1 MKPAYK
7 YSTPTLLLFL
17 LICTGKLHAQNIVGM
32 KILIGADA
40 PAFLAFPTEVDN
52 ARWDN
57 NEMNEFFKFSTRN
70 ENTMQISYNGKKDP
84 PASGTGFSVIQGKN
98 THIFTLVFKKDY
110 DINKDPVLYYDFS
123 DKSKLKTA
131 AEKAKIQEPTQQTT
145 ASKDEPVLASASKE
159 DIKQQGKE
167 DKQQKEL
174 QRKEEEQRKKE
185 MALAQQQKRKEIEAQ
200 QKAEAEKAKQQEKIR
215 EAEIAKAKTD
225 ALKIEAEQKKA
236 KEQADAIAKA
246 NAEADRKKADE
257 AIRLKKEK
265 EAEDKRLALQAAQ
278 QKEKDKNEADKA
290 KVERERIA
298 REEAEQKRLEAQQE
312 KERLAKAAQEKA
324 DAERERKAELARQQ
338 AEAKRIAKEEADAKL
353 LALQKEKEEA
363 KKNAQYSLA
372 GLWNRYGK
380 KGINLYE
387 IPPEQFNY
395 NNTDFYVSGDTV
407 KNFENSNLFLAEEPR
422 LDITSETKNGVTLA
436 LKSISFKGPIAYYR
450 IEVRNEGKED
460 YLVGANNLAWYN
472 PDSSP
477 KNFLKCSYLTYI
489 GSFPLVKPGEHRNYI
504 YATRAANI
512 NEEDKLVFT
521 VHERRPEGPKF
532 EIFFEGSVYR
542 KELARIE
549 TPIGASKN
557 KSGNTTDRKE
567 SKKERKERE
576 KREKNNKE

>member
-1 MKPAYK
+1 MKSAYK
-7 YSTPTLLLFL
+7 YFIPALLLFL
-17 LICTGKLHAQNIVGM
+17 VPGTAKLYAQNIVGL
-32 KILIGADA
+32 KIMIGADA

-57 NEMNEFFKFSTRN
+57 NEMNEYFKFSTRN

-98 THIFTLVFKKDY
+98 THIFTLIFKKDY

-123 DKSKLKTA
+123 DKGKLKTA
-131 AEKAKIQEPTQQTT
+131 AEKAKTQGVPQQTT
-145 ASKDEPVLASASKE
+145 TTKDEPALASKE
-159 DIKQQGKE
+159 DIKQQEKE
-167 DKQQKEL
+167 DKLQREL

-185 MALAQQQKRKEIEAQ
+185 MTIAQQQKKKEIEAQ
-200 QKAEAEKAKQQEKIR
+200 QKAEAEKAKQQEKSR
-215 EAEIAKAKTD
+215 EAEIAKAKAD

-236 KEQADAIAKA
+236 KEQADAVAKA
-246 NAEADRKKADE
+246 NAEADRKKAEE

-278 QKEKDKNEADKA
+278 QKKKDKNEADKA
-290 KVERERIA
+290 KVERDRIA
-298 REEAEQKRLEAQQE
+298 RESAEQKRLEAQQE
-312 KERLAKAAQEKA
+312 KERLARAAQDKA
-324 DAERERKAELARQQ
+324 DAERERKAEIAREQ

-353 LALQKEKEEA
+353 LSLQKEKEEA
-363 KKNAQYSLA
+363 KKNAQYSLT

-380 KGINLYE
+380 RGINLFE
-387 IPPEQFNY
+387 IPPEQFHY

-407 KNFENSNLFLAEEPR
+407 KNYENSNLFLTEEPR
-422 LDITSETKNGVTLA
+422 LNITSETKNGVTLA
-436 LKSISFKGPIAYYR
+436 LKSISFKGAIAYYR
-450 IEVRNEGKED
+450 IEIRNESKED

-477 KNFLKCSYLTYI
+477 KNFLKCSYLTHI
-489 GSFPLVKPGEHRNYI
+489 GFFPLVRPGEQRNYI

-512 NEEDKLVFT
+512 NEDDKLVFT
-521 VHERRPEGPKF
+521 VSERRPEAPKF
-532 EIFFEGSVYR
+532 EIFFEGAVYR

-549 TPIGASKN
+549 TPMGASGNKN
-557 KSGNTTDRKE
+557 RNTSDRKE

-576 KREKNNKE
+576 KREKNNKD

>member
-1 MKPAYK
+1 MKSAYK
-7 YSTPTLLLFL
+7 YFIPALLLFL
-17 LICTGKLHAQNIVGM
+17 VLGTQLYAQNIVGL
-32 KILIGADA
+32 KIMIGADA

-57 NEMNEFFKFSTRN
+57 NEMNEYFKFSTRN

-98 THIFTLVFKKDY
+98 THIFTLIFKKDY

-123 DKSKLKTA
+123 DKGKLKTA
-131 AEKAKIQEPTQQTT
+131 AEKAKVQGPSQQTT
-145 ASKDEPVLASASKE
+145 ASKDEPVLASKE
-159 DIKQQGKE
+159 DIKQQEKE

-185 MALAQQQKRKEIEAQ
+185 MTLAQQQKKKEIEVQ
-200 QKAEAEKAKQQEKIR
+200 QKAEAEKAKQQEKTR
-215 EAEIAKAKTD
+215 ETEIAKVKTD

-236 KEQADAIAKA
+236 KEQADAVAKA
-246 NAEADRKKADE
+246 NAEADRKKAE
-257 AIRLKKEK
+257 ETTRLKKEK

-290 KVERERIA
+290 KVERDRIA
-298 REEAEQKRLEAQQE
+298 REAAEQKRLEAQQE
-312 KERLAKAAQEKA
+312 KERLAKAAQDKA

-363 KKNAQYSLA
+363 KKNAQYTLA

-387 IPPEQFNY
+387 IPPEQFNC
-395 NNTDFYVSGDTV
+395 NNTDFYVSGDTI
-407 KNFENSNLFLAEEPR
+407 KNYENSNLFLAEEPR
-422 LDITSETKNGVTLA
+422 LDITSETKNGITLA
-436 LKSISFKGPIAYYR
+436 LKSISFKGAIAYYR
-450 IEVRNEGKED
+450 IEVRNESKED

-477 KNFLKCSYLTYI
+477 KNFLKCSYLTHI
-489 GSFPLVKPGEHRNYI
+489 GFFPLVKPGEQRNYI

-512 NEEDKLVFT
+512 NEDDKLVFT
-521 VHERRPEGPKF
+521 VSERRPEAPKF
-532 EIFFEGSVYR
+532 EIFFGGSVYH

-549 TPIGASKN
+549 TPMGTAKS
-557 KSGNTTDRKE
+557 KSGNTNDRKE

-576 KREKNNKE
+576 KREKNSKE